1 MNYDHI
7 LIRFGEISTKGKNRR
22 SFIERLKQNIRLVL
36 KDYKKVKYFSNRT
49 GCQLHLMEK
58 TRRKFVPY

>member
-49 GCQLHLMEK
+49 GCQLLLMEK
-58 TRRKFVPY
+58 TRRKYVPY

>member
-22 SFIERLKQNIRLVL
+22 SFIERLKQNIKLVL
-36 KDYKKVKYFSNRT
+36 NDYKN
-49 GCQLHLMEK
+49 
-58 TRRKFVPY
+58 

>member
-36 KDYKKVKYFSNRT
+36 KDYKKVK
-49 GCQLHLMEK
+49 
-58 TRRKFVPY
+58 